1 MGVIT
6 KRTSGKNV
14 YYVYQESY
22 RVKISSNDSGKK
34 RGSGKSKVCSKT
46 VYLGSAEK
54 ILELFQGNEAPITV
68 QVRNFG
74 LIGAAYQTAI
84 EINLPQIFMKHI
96 SGEKCQVPRWI
107 YFFVTII
114 NRMDNATS
122 KNKMSKWLKST
133 ILPDLLHFDHSKMT
147 SKNFWY
153 VSDDLVSE
161 KELIE
166 KREQELI
173 SEEQFSGLKDDVFT
187 KIETDLFNSIDKL
200 MGLSPQVIC
209 YDTTNFYT
217 YFEAPARSELARTC
231 HSKDSKHHLRHVGL
245 LMAVDKAYGL
255 PLLSRV
261 YRANSHDSKVFSSML
276 SDLVV
281 ALKRLCGPEADLTIV
296 LDKGNNSRGNFQG
309 MIGQVSWVGSL
320 SPSQY
325 DELVDLELSEY
336 HGSWKDVLYYRCL
349 KMVMGIECVVVLT
362 FNAAAKRKKE
372 YSLKRGIEKLKH
384 EIRTKW
390 NSYKTPHKNVT
401 PGIETMRKK
410 SRYGALIKISISD
423 GQIRFEEE
431 KSAIDN
437 LKKRF
442 GKNLIFSNITKAET
456 GYLIDTYA
464 EKNVIENDFQL
475 LKDTT
480 IIRFRPIRHWTD
492 TKIRAYAFC
501 CVVAMTLIRIMQ
513 WKAERSG
520 YKMSPKVLKEELADI
535 KEVLM
540 LYSEKRAERKITQK
554 SAVQRKLGTIFNLE
568 EIEQM
573 LSLH

>member
-173 SEEQFSGLKDDVFT
+173 SEELFSGLKDDVFT

-437 LKKRF
+437 LKKD
-442 GKNLIFSNITKAET
+442 L
-456 GYLIDTYA
+456 
-464 EKNVIENDFQL
+464 V
-475 LKDTT
+475 
-480 IIRFRPIRHWTD
+480 
-492 TKIRAYAFC
+492 KI
-501 CVVAMTLIRIMQ
+501 
-513 WKAERSG
+513 
-520 YKMSPKVLKEELADI
+520 
-535 KEVLM
+535 
-540 LYSEKRAERKITQK
+540 
-554 SAVQRKLGTIFNLE
+554 
-568 EIEQM
+568 
-573 LSLH
+573 

>member
-1 MGVIT
+1 MGTIA

-22 RVKISSNDSGKK
+22 RVKIKSTDSGKK

-54 ILELFQGNEAPITV
+54 ILNLFQENEDPITA
-68 QVRNFG
+68 QVKSFG
-74 LIGAAYQTAI
+74 LIGAAYQTAK

-96 SGEKCQVPRWI
+96 TGEKCQVPRWI
-107 YFFVTII
+107 YFLVAII
-114 NRMDNATS
+114 NRMDDATS
-122 KNKMSKWLKST
+122 KNKMSKWLKNT
-133 ILPDLLHFDHSKMT
+133 ILPDLLHFPASKMT

-166 KREQELI
+166 KREQEQA
-173 SEEQFSGLKDDVFT
+173 SEDLFAGLPDDVFT
-187 KIETDLFNSIDKL
+187 KIEIDLFRSIDQL
-200 MGLSPQVIC
+200 MGLSPQVFC

-217 YFEAPARSELARTC
+217 YFEAPKRSELARTC

-276 SDLVV
+276 FDLVV
-281 ALKRLCGPEADLTIV
+281 ALKRLCGPDADLTIV
-296 LDKGNNSRGNFQG
+296 LDKGNNSQDNFKG
-309 MIGQVSWVGSL
+309 MTGRLSWVGSL

-325 DELVDLELSEY
+325 EELVDLELSEY
-336 HGSWKDVLYYRCL
+336 HGTWKNTVYYRCR
-349 KMVMGIECVVVLT
+349 KTVMGIECTVVLT
-362 FNAAAKRKKE
+362 FNAAAQRKKE
-372 YSLKRGIEKLKH
+372 HSLKRGIEKLKI
-384 EIRTKW
+384 ELKAKW
-390 NSYKTPHKNVT
+390 DSYKKPHKDIT

-410 SRYGALIKISISD
+410 SRYGSLLKLSVID
-423 GQIRFEEE
+423 GQIQFEEDQ
-431 KSAIDN
+431 SAIDN
-437 LKKRF
+437 RKKRF
-442 GKNLIFSNITKAET
+442 GKNLIFSNMTEAET
-456 GYLIDTYA
+456 GYLIDMYA

-501 CVVAMTLIRIMQ
+501 CVVSMTLIRIMQ
-513 WKAERSG
+513 WKAERAG
-520 YKMSPKVLKEELADI
+520 YKMSPKVLKEELTDI

-540 LYSEKRAERKITQK
+540 LYSEKKAQRKITQK
-554 SAVQRKLGTIFNLE
+554 SAVQKKLWTIFNLE
-568 EIEQM
+568 EIEKM